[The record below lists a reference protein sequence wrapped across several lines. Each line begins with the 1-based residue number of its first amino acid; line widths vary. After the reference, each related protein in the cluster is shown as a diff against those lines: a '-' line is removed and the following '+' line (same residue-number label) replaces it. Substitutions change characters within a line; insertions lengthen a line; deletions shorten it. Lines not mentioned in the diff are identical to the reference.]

1 MKKESRGVSEVVASL
16 LLLGIVIALNV
27 LILTYSF
34 GTFQLTQASMSRRLF
49 EEAQSLREYFVIVDV
64 WSHDGELSVA
74 VYNCGNTEVTI
85 AGLYVNETLVSSDT
99 VELLIGEV
107 KWVNASFELEE
118 GAVYRIKVSSQR
130 GNTYEVLWEA

>member
-49 EEAQSLREYFVIVDV
+49 EETQSLREYFVIVDV
-64 WSHDGELSVA
+64 WSRDGELSVA

>member
-64 WSHDGELSVA
+64 WSRDGELSVA